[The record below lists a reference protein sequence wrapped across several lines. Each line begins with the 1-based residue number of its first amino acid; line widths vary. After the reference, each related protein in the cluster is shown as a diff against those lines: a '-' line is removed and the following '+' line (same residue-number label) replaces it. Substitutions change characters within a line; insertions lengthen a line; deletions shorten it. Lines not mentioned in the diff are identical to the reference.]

1 MGCYK
6 TETASIHCKLTNIQ
20 ARAQVHKCT
29 FPRIPSHNS
38 KLALFQ
44 QKKNKQKQNKTKHPP
59 PPPKNPL
66 KTNVDA
72 TALATIGVNLYKSC
86 DMATHVLR
94 SQTHIMPICYV
105 HFVVVS
111 TEEKSQM
118 MQIRSH

>member
-44 QKKNKQKQNKTKHPP
+44 QKKTKNKTKPNTP
-59 PPPKNPL
+59 SPQKKPL